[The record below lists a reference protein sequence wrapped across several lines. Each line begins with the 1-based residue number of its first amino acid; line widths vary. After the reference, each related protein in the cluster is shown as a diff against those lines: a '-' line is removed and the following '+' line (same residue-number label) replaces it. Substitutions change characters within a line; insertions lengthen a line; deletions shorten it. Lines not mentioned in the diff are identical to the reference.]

1 MSIIKNHR
9 NGVAK
14 DVNVASMLTDVPA
27 VQPSPPPPAQLPEP
41 VTPATLAPEGS
52 GFTFETTRLFFE
64 RHKVAVQQQATIR
77 SALTPIVERLMEEYP
92 DAHPVLAEVLEGL
105 QQKVRQAHEA
115 KRHQERRRH
124 GGR

>member
-9 NGVAK
+9 NGVTK
-14 DVNVASMLTDVPA
+14 DANVASMLTDVPA
-27 VQPSPPPPAQLPEP
+27 VVQSPSPPPPEP
-41 VTPATLAPEGS
+41 ITPATLAPEGS
-52 GFTFETTRLFFE
+52 GFTYEATRLFFE
-64 RHKVAVQQQATIR
+64 RHKVAIQQQADIKT
-77 SALTPIVERLMEEYP
+77 ALSPIVDKLLEQYP